1 MSTASRYA
9 PSRTGTTSA
18 LDASVMDSS
27 LNRAPEKPSPN
38 LGDLLED
45 VLHQS
50 KSLVQA
56 EFSLARR
63 EFVADLKTTASS
75 LVVVIFGV
83 LILQAAL
90 ATLGVLLVMAFG
102 VGVGGAAVVVG
113 FFAVGAVVLVWGLR
127 SIERRKLARTSA
139 RLSLDAKQVMETVK

>member
-1 MSTASRYA
+1 MET
-9 PSRTGTTSA
+9 
-18 LDASVMDSS
+18 S
-27 LNRAPEKPSPN
+27 LNRAPEKPAPN

-63 EFVADLKTTASS
+63 ELVSDVKSTAGS
-75 LVVVIFGV
+75 LIFVVIGV
-83 LILQAAL
+83 MFLQAAL

-113 FFAVGAVVLVWGLR
+113 LLAVGAAVLMWGLH
-127 SIERRKLARTSA
+127 SLERRKLERTTA
-139 RLSLDAKQVMETVK
+139 RLSLDTKQVMETVK